1 VQREGWEEIVY
12 CPKTKADSEFRFQPS
27 THKTRLPGCGG
38 LQISAWAASRPI
50 SSQKTSLLTES
61 R

>member
-1 VQREGWEEIVY
+1 MEIVY
-12 CPKTKADSEFRFQPS
+12 CPKTKANKEFGFQP
-27 THKTRLPGCGG
+27 TTRKTRLPGCGG
-38 LQISAWAASRPI
+38 LQISAWAASWPI

>member
-1 VQREGWEEIVY
+1 VEIVY
-12 CPKTKADSEFRFQPS
+12 CPKTKANKEFGFQPS
-27 THKTRLPGCGG
+27 TRKTRLPGCGG